1 VGANPVTVSG
11 TGCEPLGSTSSSLIK
26 RVKSRDEQAWRRMVR
41 LYGPLV
47 DFWVRRTGL
56 QHADSHDVFQEVFT
70 AVAQGIGRFHKDRPG
85 DTFRG
90 WLRTIVRSKVADH
103 HRKSAGQPRAIGG
116 SDANQRLQYI
126 ADANDTESSCA
137 GCDERQALRDLRLR
151 TLELVRSEF
160 EPRSWEA
167 FWRVQIDR
175 RTTKEVAE
183 ALGMTLAAVRMAKS
197 RVLRRVREELGE
209 LES

>member
-1 VGANPVTVSG
+1 VTVSS
-11 TGCEPLGSTSSSLIK
+11 TGCEPLGSTSSSLIE
-26 RVKSRDEQAWRRMVR
+26 RVKSRDEQAWRRLVR

-47 DFWVRRTGL
+47 DFWVRRAGL
-56 QHADSHDVFQEVFT
+56 QHADARDVFQEVFT
-70 AVAQGIGRFHKDRPG
+70 AVAQAISRFRKDQPG

-90 WLRTIVRSKVADH
+90 WLRTIVRNKVADH

-126 ADANDTESSCA
+126 ADANESAPSSD
-137 GCDERQALRDLRLR
+137 GCNERQALRDLRVR
-151 TLELVRSEF
+151 ALELVRTEF

-175 RTTKEVAE
+175 RATKDVAE
-183 ALGMTLAAVRMAKS
+183 ELGMSLAAVRMAKS